1 MKSIRL
7 LSVLTALSMML
18 CFWSYAA
25 AEGSPVLEYSME
37 LSKSSFTAPEK
48 VYVSIKV
55 TNTGSR
61 ETDSPVIL
69 SYPDGRMI
77 EEFGSEVLKAGESRQ
92 WIGEWRV
99 SRAQLKE
106 GKVTFTLWYEKNTGE
121 KDKDGQPILTRAAD
135 AISKRIK
142 YNAPAWEEEYEL
154 LQTLEDFFHCW
165 DMEWPDDMLDMC
177 SPVWRSETEDPG
189 ILLQEYAQNYNLRI
203 WEVED
208 VSEAEEDTSVTAT
221 LFAVIKQND
230 GEQTYDAR
238 ITVRLVQ
245 EDGKWYVDP
254 TSMMIE
260 SEDVIRND

>member
-7 LSVLTALSMML
+7 LSVLLVLSVML
-18 CFWSYAA
+18 CFWSYAV
-25 AEGSPVLEYSME
+25 AEESPALEYSME

-48 VYVSIKV
+48 VYVSIRV

-61 ETDSPVIL
+61 ETDSPVVL

-99 SRAQLKE
+99 ARAQLKE
-106 GKVTFTLWYEKNTGE
+106 GKVSFTVWYEKNTGE
-121 KDKDGQPILTRAAD
+121 KDKDGQPKLTRVAET
-135 AISKRIK
+135 ISKRIK
-142 YNAPAWEEEYEL
+142 YNAPAWEEEFEL

-165 DMEWPDDMLDMC
+165 DMEWPDDMLDLC
-177 SPVWRSETEDPG
+177 SPAWRSEAVDPG

-208 VSEAEEDTSVTAT
+208 ISEPEEDTSVTGKMFT
-221 LFAVIKQND
+221 VIKRKD
-230 GEQTYDAR
+230 GEQTYDAW

-254 TSMMIE
+254 ASMIIE
-260 SEDVIRND
+260 SENG